1 MSLLSAEV
9 DKNPGSLQA
18 MIWQAVSA
26 VSWWTP
32 NISEVEGR
40 TLFFGR
46 ERNNRLLVGWQNET
60 KIGISGTGGLPDVDV
75 DIVVPKNPCLPSC
88 QCRTD
93 RHLRV
98 SYLYIVATIKT
109 SIKTMVKYAFT
120 FDSIT

>member
-9 DKNPGSLQA
+9 DKNPGLLQA

-26 VSWWTP
+26 VLWWTP

-46 ERNNRLLVGWQNET
+46 ERNNCLLVGWQNET

-75 DIVVPKNPCLPSC
+75 DRRHSLAKL
-88 QCRTD
+88 QCRTH

-109 SIKTMVKYAFT
+109 SIKTMVMYAAFT
-120 FDSIT
+120 FGDKDQF